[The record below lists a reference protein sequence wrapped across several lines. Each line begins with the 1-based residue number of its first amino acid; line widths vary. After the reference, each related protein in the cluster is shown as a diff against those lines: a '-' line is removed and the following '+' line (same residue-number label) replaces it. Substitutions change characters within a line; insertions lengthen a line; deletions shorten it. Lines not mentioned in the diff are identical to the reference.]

1 MISAVRHK
9 ARVSKYTFQLNDEKE
24 TEGTAGGEG
33 GGRQKDLLQVFFPVR
48 HLFLPVENARK
59 KQANLNGHLLV
70 WFQTL

>member
-33 GGRQKDLLQVFFPVR
+33 GGKTEGPSPGFFPCASSFFASGKC
-48 HLFLPVENARK
+48 L
-59 KQANLNGHLLV
+59 
-70 WFQTL
+70 